1 MRQLVMMLARFAV
14 FMALRERQRDPEH
27 GGLSGGPCQCETC
40 QWGRG
45 IEAEADAAFG
55 QEWRP

>member
-1 MRQLVMMLARFAV
+1 MRQLVMLLARFAV
-14 FMALRERQRDPEH
+14 FMALRERQRDMHH
-27 GGLSGGPCQCETC
+27 GLDPRSCRCESC
-40 QWGRG
+40 QWVRG